1 MYEVFVD
8 SKSSSSQN
16 LSTSEYENAL
26 KQDGQDALCDPVDEF
41 KFEVNPDDY
50 KDKYDLGDIVD
61 SMFSKRN
68 YNQTNR
74 ITEVEEI
81 IEDGKREVS
90 ITLGTSIP
98 ELWEDE

>member
-1 MYEVFVD
+1 
-8 SKSSSSQN
+8 
-16 LSTSEYENAL
+16 
-26 KQDGQDALCDPVDEF
+26 
-41 KFEVNPDDY
+41 
-50 KDKYDLGDIVD
+50 
-61 SMFSKRN
+61 MFSKRN